1 MKVYKSKYVEFYYL
15 RSERSWVVEVRDEN
29 GYDGIVD
36 GSIYV
41 YRKDQAINEAFD
53 LSAMTKNNL
62 NLDYAP
68 PVFHD
73 VQKYGFTRMQSQK
86 K

>member
-1 MKVYKSKYVEFYYL
+1 MKVYKSKYAEFYYL
-15 RSERSWVVEVRDEN
+15 RSEKSWVVEVRDEN
-29 GYDGIVD
+29 GYECFG
-36 GSIYV
+36 GSYYV
-41 YRKDQAINEAFD
+41 YRKDQAIDVAFD
-53 LSAMTKNNL
+53 MSEMVKKRL
-62 NLDYAP
+62 NLDYVI